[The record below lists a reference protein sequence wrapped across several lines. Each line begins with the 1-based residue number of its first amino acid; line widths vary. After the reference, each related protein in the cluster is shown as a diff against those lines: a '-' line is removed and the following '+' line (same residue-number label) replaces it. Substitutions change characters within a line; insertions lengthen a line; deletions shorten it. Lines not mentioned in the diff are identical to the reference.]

1 MIQTVGRTLALLLA
15 LALLAG
21 CGSDGDESTAPA
33 AGSSSPSPTP
43 SPSASTPQ
51 VDENGFPLPER
62 PDCAADAGGEFV
74 RATTSEGNGA
84 GILVIGTGTG
94 GVVLG
99 PQDNGDICQM
109 LPYAKELAARYRVAL
124 FDWDEPRTELPL
136 LAAAAVRDAGAQKVV
151 LGGASYG
158 GFLAMSEAHRVRPRL
173 AGVLSFG
180 GEITLPGLDG
190 RPGIRKWQGPLL
202 AISSKQ
208 DHFFDSRAARQLR
221 RLHPGPETV
230 IMLPGQAHG
239 VDLLDDPQQARV
251 RAAVDR
257 YLARVHG

>member
-1 MIQTVGRTLALLLA
+1 M
-15 LALLAG
+15 
-21 CGSDGDESTAPA
+21 
-33 AGSSSPSPTP
+33 
-43 SPSASTPQ
+43 
-51 VDENGFPLPER
+51 
-62 PDCAADAGGEFV
+62 
-74 RATTSEGNGA
+74 
-84 GILVIGTGTG
+84 IGTGTG

-109 LPYAKELAARYRVAL
+109 LPYAEELATRYRVAL

-158 GFLAMSEAHRVRPRL
+158 GFLAMSEAHKVRAWQ

-202 AISSKQ
+202 DSCVACTRDRRRSSCCPARRTAWTCSTTPSRPGSARPSTAT
-208 DHFFDSRAARQLR
+208 SRASSADLPVSGHRSLR
-221 RLHPGPETV
+221 RNDAAASPQTIATHTA
-230 IMLPGQAHG
+230 AH
-239 VDLLDDPQQARV
+239 AR
-251 RAAVDR
+251 
-257 YLARVHG
+257 